1 MNTPES
7 SSSFEKKAIEAA
19 IKIAIIAVMVGVAI
33 MITKPFLIPV
43 IWGIIIAVAVEPLL
57 ARITPVLGGNRKLTA
72 ILFAVV
78 TISAMLTP
86 VFIMATSSL
95 NMAQNVSKQ
104 LEGKGLE
111 SRNLEIPPPPAEV
124 KTWPLVGPK
133 LSETWSL
140 AATNLGAVLQPF
152 EPQLKYVA
160 LTILSAA
167 KSGVLA
173 YFMSIISVLIAAVF
187 LISPEKGSRTM
198 TRIFCRLAGSRGP
211 EITTLATA
219 TIRGVM
225 QGVVGVAMIQAT
237 LGGIG
242 MLVVGVPGAAIWTT
256 LVLICAVIQLPPL
269 LILGPVA
276 GYVFTSADTTTAV
289 LFLGWSI
296 AVSMSDAFLKPLL
309 MGRGVD
315 IPMLVILLG
324 ALGGM
329 MLFGIIGLFVGA
341 VALAITYSLF
351 MAWLDETKMTDS

>member
-1 MNTPES
+1 LNTPES
-7 SSSFEKKAIEAA
+7 SRNFEKRAIESA
-19 IKIAIIAVMVGVAI
+19 IKIAIIATMVI
-33 MITKPFLIPV
+33 STILIIKPFLIPV
-43 IWGIIIAVAVEPLL
+43 IWGIIIAVAVEPLI
-57 ARITPVLGGNRKLTA
+57 AGVTPILGGSRKLA
-72 ILFAVV
+72 SILFAVL
-78 TISAMLTP
+78 TITIMLTP
-86 VFIMATSSL
+86 TSMMATSSF
-95 NMAQNVSKQ
+95 NIAQKI
-104 LEGKGLE
+104 GKKMEEKKLVV
-111 SRNLEIPPPPAEV
+111 PPPPAEV
-124 KTWPLVGPK
+124 KNWPIIGPSLSKTW
-133 LSETWSL
+133 TL
-140 AATNLGAVLQPF
+140 AASNIGAVLQPF
-152 EPQLKYVA
+152 EPQLKTIA
-160 LTILSAA
+160 LTILSSV

-173 YFMSIISVLIAAVF
+173 FFMSIVSVIIAAIF
-187 LISPEKGSRTM
+187 LAAPEKGAATI
-198 TRIFCRLAGSRGP
+198 TKIFSRLAGDRGP

-225 QGVVGVAMIQAT
+225 QGVVGVAMIQAV

-242 MLVVGVPGAAIWTT
+242 MLVVDVPGTAVWTM

-276 GYVFTSADTTTAV
+276 GYVFTCADTTTAV

-351 MAWLDETKMTDS
+351 MAWLEDHETTPPTME